1 MFGKRITLF
10 TLLGFKV
17 HIDISWLIIAL
28 LVTWSLAKGLF
39 PSSYQDLT
47 FATYLWMG
55 VCGAAGLFFSIV
67 FHELC
72 HSLVAKRFGMPM
84 KGITLLVFGGV
95 AEMSDEPSSAKAEFL
110 MAIAGPLSSILL
122 GLMLYVVIA
131 LGGEVLSTPV
141 IGVIDYLAAINLI
154 LAVFNLLPAFPLDGG
169 RVLRA
174 ALWQWKKN
182 LRWATRIASRIGTGF
197 GLFLILVG
205 ILNVIMGSIN
215 KSMDSIINGIWMFM
229 IGMFLRNA
237 AQMSYQQV
245 LIRKALEG
253 ETVQHFMKKDPVTA
267 PSSIS
272 IKELVEDYIYNYHFK
287 MYPVVEGG
295 KLIGCITSRQVKD
308 IPRDQWTSRAV
319 GNVASQCSHE
329 NTIDPAADALKALS
343 VMSRTGNSRLM
354 VVDDGRLVGIITLN
368 DIMGFIS
375 IKLELDE
382 YGK

>member
-10 TLLGFKV
+10 KLLGFEV
-17 HIDISWLIIAL
+17 HIDLSWFIIAL

-39 PSSYQDLT
+39 PAYYQDLAP
-47 FATYLWMG
+47 ATYIWMG
-55 VCGAAGLFFSIV
+55 FVGAVGLFLSIV

-72 HSLVAKRFGMPM
+72 HSLVARRFGLPM
-84 KGITLLVFGGV
+84 KGITLFVFGGV
-95 AEMSDEPSSAKAEFL
+95 AEMSEEPSSAKAEFL

-122 GLMLYVVIA
+122 GLILSVVSMLV
-131 LGGEVLSTPV
+131 GGILSIPV
-141 IGVIDYLAAINLI
+141 MGVIEYLSSINFILAA
-154 LAVFNLLPAFPLDGG
+154 FNLLPAFPLDGG

-182 LRWATRIASRIGTGF
+182 LRWATRIAARIGTGF
-197 GLFLILVG
+197 GMLLILFG
-205 ILNVIMGSIN
+205 IFNVITGRLIG
-215 KSMDSIINGIWMFM
+215 GIWQFM

-272 IKELVEDYIYNYHFK
+272 LKNLVEDYIYNYHFK

-295 KLIGCITSRQVKD
+295 ALIGCITTRQVKET
-308 IPRDQWTSRAV
+308 PRDQWALRTV
-319 GNVASQCSHE
+319 GDVANRCSSE
-329 NTIDPAADALKALS
+329 NTIEPAADAMKALS
-343 VMSRTGNSRLM
+343 IMSRTGNSRLM
-354 VVDDGRLVGIITLN
+354 VVDDGRLVGIITLK
-368 DIMGFIS
+368 DIMGFLS
-375 IKLELDE
+375 VRLELDE
-382 YGK
+382 GEKKA

>member
-10 TLLGFKV
+10 KLLGFEV
-17 HIDISWLIIAL
+17 HIDPSWLIIVL
-28 LVTWSLAKGLF
+28 LVIWSLTKGWF
-39 PSSYQDLT
+39 PSNYRDLAP
-47 FATYLWMG
+47 ATYLWMG
-55 VCGAAGLFFSIV
+55 LCGAAGLFFSIV

-72 HSLVAKRFGMPM
+72 HSLVARRFGLPM
-84 KGITLLVFGGV
+84 KGITLFVFGGV

-122 GLMLYVVIA
+122 GLMLYVVTA

-141 IGVIDYLAAINLI
+141 IGVIDYLAVINLF

-197 GLFLILVG
+197 GILLILVG
-205 ILNVIMGSIN
+205 IFYVVMGR
-215 KSMDSIINGIWMFM
+215 IINGIWLFM

-253 ETVQHFMKKDPVTA
+253 ESVQHFMKKDPVTA

-272 IKELVEDYIYNYHFK
+272 VKELVEDYIYNYHYK

-295 KLIGCITSRQVKD
+295 ELIGCITTRQVKD
-308 IPRDQWTSRAV
+308 IPRDQWTSRTV
-319 GNVASQCSHE
+319 GNVAIRCSPE

-354 VVDDGRLVGIITLN
+354 VVDDGRLVGIITLK

-382 YGK
+382 YEK

>member
-10 TLLGFKV
+10 KLLGFEV
-17 HIDISWLIIAL
+17 HIDLSWFIIAL

-39 PSSYQDLT
+39 PSYYQNLAP
-47 FATYLWMG
+47 ATYLWMG
-55 VCGAAGLFFSIV
+55 LCGAAGLFFSIV

-72 HSLVAKRFGMPM
+72 HSLVARRFGLPM
-84 KGITLLVFGGV
+84 KGITLFVFGGV
-95 AEMSDEPSSAKAEFL
+95 AEMSEEPSSAKAEFL

-122 GLMLYVVIA
+122 GLILSVVSA
-131 LGGEVLSTPV
+131 LVGGILSTPV
-141 IGVIDYLAAINLI
+141 IGVIDYLAFINLI
-154 LAVFNLLPAFPLDGG
+154 LAAFNLLPAFPLDGG

-182 LRWATRIASRIGTGF
+182 LRWATRIAARIGTGF
-197 GLFLILVG
+197 GILLILLG
-205 ILNVIMGSIN
+205 IFNVITGR
-215 KSMDSIINGIWMFM
+215 IIGGIWQFM

-272 IKELVEDYIYNYHFK
+272 LKDLVEDYVYNYHFK

-295 KLIGCITSRQVKD
+295 TLIGCITTRQVKET
-308 IPRDQWTSRAV
+308 PRDQWALRTV
-319 GNVASQCSHE
+319 GDVASRCSSE
-329 NTIDPAADALKALS
+329 NTIEPAADALKALS
-343 VMSRTGNSRLM
+343 VMSKTGNSRLM
-354 VVDDGRLVGIITLN
+354 VVDDGRLVGIITLK
-368 DIMGFIS
+368 DIMGFLS
-375 IKLELDE
+375 VKLELDE
-382 YGK
+382 YEKRV

>member
-10 TLLGFKV
+10 KLLGFEV
-17 HIDISWLIIAL
+17 HIDPSWLIIVL
-28 LVTWSLAKGLF
+28 LVIWSLTKGWF
-39 PSSYQDLT
+39 PSNYRDLAP
-47 FATYLWMG
+47 ATYLWMG
-55 VCGAAGLFFSIV
+55 ICGAAGLFFSIV

-72 HSLVAKRFGMPM
+72 HSLVARRFGLPM
-84 KGITLLVFGGV
+84 KGITLFVFGGV

-110 MAIAGPLSSILL
+110 MAVAGPLSSILL
-122 GLMLYVVIA
+122 GLMLYVVTA

-141 IGVIDYLAAINLI
+141 TGVIDYLAAINFF

-197 GLFLILVG
+197 GIFLILIG
-205 ILNVIMGSIN
+205 IFYVVMGN
-215 KSMDSIINGIWMFM
+215 IINGIWLFM

-253 ETVQHFMKKDPVTA
+253 ETVQHFMKKDPVTV

-272 IKELVEDYIYNYHFK
+272 IKELVEDYIYNYHYK

-295 KLIGCITSRQVKD
+295 DLIGCITSRQVKD
-308 IPRDQWTSRAV
+308 IPRDLWTSRTV
-319 GNVASQCSHE
+319 GNVAIRSSPE

-343 VMSRTGNSRLM
+343 VMSKTGNSRLM
-354 VVDDGRLVGIITLN
+354 VVDDGRLVGIITLK
-368 DIMGFIS
+368 DILGFIS
-375 IKLELDE
+375 IKLALDE
-382 YGK
+382 YEK

>member
-10 TLLGFKV
+10 KLLGFEV
-17 HIDISWLIIAL
+17 HIDPSWLIIVL
-28 LVTWSLAKGLF
+28 LVIWSLTKGWF
-39 PSSYQDLT
+39 PSNYRDLAP
-47 FATYLWMG
+47 ATYLWMG
-55 VCGAAGLFFSIV
+55 LCGAAGLFFSIV

-72 HSLVAKRFGMPM
+72 HSLVARRFGLPM
-84 KGITLLVFGGV
+84 KGITLFVFGGV

-122 GLMLYVVIA
+122 GLMLYVVTA

-141 IGVIDYLAAINLI
+141 IGVIDYLAVINLF

-197 GLFLILVG
+197 GILLILVG
-205 ILNVIMGSIN
+205 IFYVFMGR
-215 KSMDSIINGIWMFM
+215 IINGIWLFM

-253 ETVQHFMKKDPVTA
+253 ESVQHFMKKDPITA

-272 IKELVEDYIYNYHFK
+272 VKELVEDYIYNYHYK

-295 KLIGCITSRQVKD
+295 ELIGCITTRHVKD
-308 IPRDQWTSRAV
+308 IPRDQWTSRTV
-319 GNVASQCSHE
+319 GNVAIRCSPE

-354 VVDDGRLVGIITLN
+354 VVDDDRLVGIITLK

-382 YGK
+382 YEK

>member
-39 PSSYQDLT
+39 PSSYRDLSP
-47 FATYLWMG
+47 ATYLWMG

-72 HSLVAKRFGMPM
+72 RSLVARRFGMPM
-84 KGITLLVFGGV
+84 KGITLFVFGGV

-131 LGGEVLSTPV
+131 LGGEALSTPV

-182 LRWATRIASRIGTGF
+182 LRWATRIATSIGTGF
-197 GLFLILVG
+197 GIFLILFG
-205 ILNVIMGSIN
+205 IVNVVMGR
-215 KSMDSIINGIWMFM
+215 IINGIWLFM
-229 IGMFLRNA
+229 IGLFLRNA

-295 KLIGCITSRQVKD
+295 ELIGCITSRQVKD
-308 IPRDQWTSRAV
+308 VPRDQWTSRTV
-319 GNVASQCSHE
+319 GNVANRCSPE

-354 VVDDGRLVGIITLN
+354 VVDNGRLVGIITLK
-368 DIMGFIS
+368 DIMGFIA

>member
-1 MFGKRITLF
+1 
-10 TLLGFKV
+10 
-17 HIDISWLIIAL
+17 
-28 LVTWSLAKGLF
+28 
-39 PSSYQDLT
+39 
-47 FATYLWMG
+47 
-55 VCGAAGLFFSIV
+55 
-67 FHELC
+67 
-72 HSLVAKRFGMPM
+72 M
-84 KGITLLVFGGV
+84 KGITLFVFGGV

-122 GLMLYVVIA
+122 GLTLYVVIA

-182 LRWATRIASRIGTGF
+182 LRWATRIASRIGMGF
-197 GLFLILVG
+197 GIFLILFG
-205 ILNVIMGSIN
+205 IVNVVMGR
-215 KSMDSIINGIWMFM
+215 IINGIWLFM
-229 IGMFLRNA
+229 IGLFLRNA

-295 KLIGCITSRQVKD
+295 ELIGCITSRQVKD
-308 IPRDQWTSRAV
+308 VPRDQWTSRTV
-319 GNVASQCSHE
+319 GNVANRCSPE

-354 VVDDGRLVGIITLN
+354 VVDDGKLVGIITLK

>member
-10 TLLGFKV
+10 KLLGFEV
-17 HIDISWLIIAL
+17 HIDPSWLIIVL
-28 LVTWSLAKGLF
+28 LVIWSLTKGWF
-39 PSSYQDLT
+39 PSNYRDLAP
-47 FATYLWMG
+47 ATYLWMG
-55 VCGAAGLFFSIV
+55 LCGAAGLFFSIV

-72 HSLVAKRFGMPM
+72 HSLVARRFGLPM
-84 KGITLLVFGGV
+84 KGITLFVFGGV

-122 GLMLYVVIA
+122 GLMLYVVTA

-141 IGVIDYLAAINLI
+141 IGVIDYLAVINLF

-197 GLFLILVG
+197 GILLILVG
-205 ILNVIMGSIN
+205 IFYVVMGR
-215 KSMDSIINGIWMFM
+215 IINGIWLFM

-253 ETVQHFMKKDPVTA
+253 ESVQHFMKKDPITA

-272 IKELVEDYIYNYHFK
+272 VKELVEDYIYNYHYK

-295 KLIGCITSRQVKD
+295 ELIGCITTRQVKD
-308 IPRDQWTSRAV
+308 IPRDQWTSRTV
-319 GNVASQCSHE
+319 GNVAIRCSPE

-354 VVDDGRLVGIITLN
+354 VVDDGRLVGIITLK

-382 YGK
+382 YEK